1 MNFREKLLA
10 SHASAAVILIRLL
23 VGLVFL
29 SEGIQKFL
37 DPDRRGAGRFLKIG
51 LPNPEF
57 LGSFVA
63 SFEVVCGA
71 FIVCGLLTRLAV
83 LPTITIMLVAI
94 TTTKIPMLSADGFW
108 EMAHA
113 SRTDFSMLLGSL
125 YLLIVGAGPWS
136 ADACLSKPGPVS
148 SHESP

>member
-1 MNFREKLLA
+1 MTLRQILFSR
-10 SHASAAVILIRLL
+10 HGSAAVILIRLM

-37 DPDRRGAGRFLKIG
+37 DPDRRGAGRFEKIG
-51 LPNPEF
+51 LPAPEF
-57 LGSFVA
+57 LGNFVA
-63 SFEVVCGA
+63 SFEVVCGVC
-71 FIVCGLLTRLAV
+71 IVLGLLTRLAV

-94 TTTKIPMLSADGFW
+94 ATTKLPMLAEAGFW

-125 YLLIVGAGPWS
+125 YLLITGAGPWS
-136 ADACLSKPGPVS
+136 LDNRFQPR
-148 SHESP
+148 E